1 MKQQLL
7 IMMLSAVSTMAAWGD
22 NITFADANVK
32 ALCVA
37 NWDTDSD
44 GELSYEEAAAVT
56 SLGTVFKSNSDIT
69 SFDELQYFTGL
80 TSIGRAAFNLCE
92 NLSSITLPNS
102 VTTIESWAFAAC
114 SGLNSISI
122 PNSVTT
128 IGFKAFMNCTNLS
141 SVCISDLAAWCAIP
155 FKDDDDHDFSETN
168 PLKYAHHLILNGEEV
183 TELVIP
189 DGVST
194 IGNYSFQNCTGLT
207 SVTLP
212 TSITS
217 IGKCAFEDCKN
228 LSSVNITDL
237 EAWCNINFGSQSAN
251 PLTKAHYLY
260 LNGERIDD
268 LVIPNSVE
276 RILSHAFSCGWFSSV
291 TIPST
296 TRLVLGTGQ
305 FRGAQIG
312 EMTLTQSVNSSYTFY
327 YATINRLVIA
337 PSVTYIGD
345 LAFYGSNIGELE
357 IPYSEKVLEWESGR
371 NSDGLFE
378 WATIGAAIV
387 DRLVKASFDG
397 SSIESTFN
405 STPITKLSIGPN
417 GLSSSLC
424 SGCRITDLF
433 FDGVTEISNYA
444 LSTNSS
450 NNNTI
455 TNIHLPQ
462 GLTSIGSNA
471 FMGCTFTTVTVQNEN
486 PFTIDNTVFNHR
498 AYATL
503 YVPAG
508 SKSAYETADV
518 WKEFREIVET
528 TPSPAIAFADAN
540 VKALCVAN
548 WDTNDDGE
556 LSEAEAAAVASL
568 GEVFKGNTAITSFD
582 ELEYFTGL
590 KEIGAN
596 AFSGCNGL
604 RSVVFP
610 NRLET
615 IGENS
620 FLNTRLSTIT
630 IPASVKS
637 IVGKPFN
644 GGYYDDEGDYYASP
658 SAYIVDKDNQYYSSF
673 YTGVGAGYDRT
684 LYNKDKTQL
693 LDIPNGSSSSSAFP
707 STVKACFDDFYG
719 DVSFGRGSV
728 DVKAWIEADFS
739 IHPDYVD
746 SDFWGWVPDVVDVD
760 ESIIRFPSNLEKIGS
775 RVFEG
780 LDGSYCGIEEVTI
793 PNGVTSIG
801 DYAFKSAR
809 VKTVTIPSTV
819 TVIGDYAFSSVYSLT
834 VNVNATTPPAI
845 TATTFANCTN
855 LTINVPE
862 GSLEAYATADYWKEY
877 VKLPEPPSPAIEFAD
892 ANVKALCVANWD
904 TNGDGELS
912 EAEAAAVTDLGEVF
926 KENRDIT
933 SFDELEYFTGLTDL
947 GSAFE
952 TCTGL
957 RSIVIPVNVVA
968 LDAVG
973 NLASLESIRVV
984 EGNTKYDSRN
994 NCNAVIETET
1004 NKLVMGC
1011 QTTIIPEGITV
1022 IGQNAFG
1029 GRWGMSEINF
1039 PASLKTIEEAA
1050 FAYCISL
1057 NNIKLPSGLES
1068 IQEGGFGVF
1077 DNCGGLKEVIV
1088 EWAEPLSIP
1097 ANTFEGCDL
1106 ENATLYVP
1114 YGTKAA
1120 YEAADV
1126 WKDFGTIV
1134 EVPFVGTIFTA
1145 EVNGLQMQF
1154 RVTDADEKKVETY
1167 GTYEEGPAIDPE
1179 TEGEVVIPAEV
1190 NGFTVT
1196 GIGGWSFRNCQGI
1209 TSVSLPT
1216 TLTYIGESA
1225 FRTCYGLTEVV
1236 IPEGV
1241 TTIGSRAFYTGN
1253 LHKVTLPSTLQEI
1266 GGDYT
1271 FTLSQDSDNIVIVNN
1286 PEPIAIPVSAFQWES
1301 MKRSVLMVPFGSR
1314 EAYQAADYWK
1324 EFGEIVEMA
1333 PETEPADIAE
1343 GTYLLKNVETGKYLY
1358 AGNAW
1363 NTHTVL
1369 DDIALPVTIG
1379 KQTDGSYTFTFP
1391 VGSFNQKLLFRAD
1404 ETDVYVDYND
1414 QENGCPYWTVTTSDG
1429 GESYFIQSLTT
1440 HEQYGQETL
1449 PATYLGAPLWSLL
1462 FQAWDG
1468 CQQGASVATN
1478 PEPIDDS
1485 DFGLESNFG
1494 QWLVPFSTVYGHWA
1508 VYYLWYADLTGVPSI
1523 TIEGTPGLKLRML
1536 LNRQAPEAGAE
1547 DQHGGE
1553 FVELN
1558 GTLDENGR
1566 WTVDLT
1572 GFEYVHLNAIK
1583 TDGGS
1588 PEGLVKCIKA
1598 SIPTAGLRDVNG
1610 DAARCDAV
1618 TWTLETLPAT
1628 RSEAQVERLQLLI
1641 AEAQQLV
1648 IETTEAEAMLSSS
1661 SATYLE
1667 TAEAIRSLQQQVID
1681 RQNMPNNL
1689 YVDEAPS
1696 VLRGSKAELNIS
1708 LRNAGAVSST
1718 DFYLQL
1724 PAGMT
1729 IVNSAVSIA
1738 ADRSDN
1744 HQVSALLNEEG
1755 GYYHIV
1761 CHSGNNS
1768 VFKEN
1773 DGLLFSM
1780 TIACDESVAAGSY
1793 EGQMKNILM
1802 WDSSKVE
1809 SSQPDFTF
1817 SIEVPEQQLG
1827 DVNADSRIN
1836 VGDIME
1842 VVDNIMRRPSDN
1854 FNFAAANLY
1863 YDKKINVFDLVRL
1876 INLVLRQPMTSNT
1889 LSMARRLGRMMSG
1902 EASDVVSA
1910 LTIADFGIN
1919 PGEQQAVDIE
1929 LSNADHPYSLL
1940 EFELTLPE
1948 GVSLAKGQD
1957 GKWAVAP
1964 SSSRITSAHTITVE
1978 EIGQGQYKFLVY
1990 STQNTA
1996 IEGSSGAIMTLM
2008 LTADAD
2014 APVGLQQG
2022 SITGQVLAEADEDGY
2037 EPADVSF
2044 SVNVGL
2050 LRGDAN
2056 GDGRVSIA
2064 DVVAVVD
2071 YVTTNGNP
2079 TGQFVASAADTDGVE
2094 GITIA
2099 DAVAIVNMIIGE

>member
-1 MKQQLL
+1 MKRTVLL
-7 IMMLSAVSTMAAWGD
+7 CVLSLMTCVMAHAYSFTVDGFYYQILSNNEVEVTFQHQYSSDVVPDVNYYTTSYDDEDRAHYYYFQSDYSGAITIPSTVTYNGTTYKVSRIGHCAFQNCEATSITIPNTITSAGDKVFRGYTGELIINCSIEGFTESDDEDIYGPFCFGNFQSVVLGSAVTTIPAYTFYSCSINTISLFNNISDIGDLAFYDCHINNVNVNISRNSEVSANSILHRLPASATWNYYINNSLVTSLYLGYGVYTIGNYAFYNGKNIVSVSLPASLTSIGHHAFQNCSGLIAVTMRGSTPIAITSDVFTNRANATLYVPVGAKDAYAA
-22 NITFADANVK
+22 ADYWKEFKKIEELISFSDSRVK
-32 ALCVA
+32 ALCVQ
-37 NWDTDSD
+37 NWDTDGD
-44 GELSYEEAAAVT
+44 GELSVSEAAAVT
-56 SLGTVFKSNSDIT
+56 NLGRVFQGNSDIT
-69 SFDELQYFTGL
+69 SFNELQYFTGL
-80 TSIGRAAFNLCE
+80 TAIGSGAFSGCYNLSSVVIPENVTSIGSSAFKECRKLPGIVIPSSVVSINDHAFYDCSKLESVIIPSSVRYIGLSAFASGYNPKNIHISDLDAWCNTSFDDYWGSQWNLYINHDKVENLVIPNGITKIASHAFSNCNLTGLDIPNSMTTISEYAFQNCEKLTSVTIPNSVTTIGKYAFAWCNALPKVVIPNSVTTIGDYAFYSCNKLMNIHIGNSVTSIGQLAFTCGSGDGIIMAVEMETPVAGHFLPGARAYGTLYVPEGCKAAYVAANEWKEFGNIVELSATSPVIEFADPAAKAACVKYYDINGDGELSEDEAAGVAYFQEGIFRNNDDITSFNELRYFTGLKEIHSNEFFSCD
-92 NLSSITLPNS
+92 NLSSITLPNGLKS
-102 VTTIESWAFAAC
+102 LLCNAFDY
-114 SGLNSISI
+114 
-122 PNSVTT
+122 
-128 IGFKAFMNCTNLS
+128 TNL
-141 SVCISDLAAWCAIP
+141 
-155 FKDDDDHDFSETN
+155 
-168 PLKYAHHLILNGEEV
+168 
-183 TELVIP
+183 
-189 DGVST
+189 
-194 IGNYSFQNCTGLT
+194 
-207 SVTLP
+207 
-212 TSITS
+212 TSI
-217 IGKCAFEDCKN
+217 D
-228 LSSVNITDL
+228 
-237 EAWCNINFGSQSAN
+237 
-251 PLTKAHYLY
+251 
-260 LNGERIDD
+260 
-268 LVIPNSVE
+268 IP
-276 RILSHAFSCGWFSSV
+276 SSV
-291 TIPST
+291 T
-296 TRLVLGTGQ
+296 RLGNY
-305 FRGAQIG
+305 F
-312 EMTLTQSVNSSYTFY
+312 
-327 YATINRLVIA
+327 
-337 PSVTYIGD
+337 
-345 LAFYGSNIGELE
+345 SN
-357 IPYSEKVLEWESGR
+357 
-371 NSDGLFE
+371 
-378 WATIGAAIV
+378 
-387 DRLVKASFDG
+387 
-397 SSIESTFN
+397 SIESITVHWT
-405 STPITKLSIGPN
+405 TPI
-417 GLSSSLC
+417 SL
-424 SGCRITDLF
+424 
-433 FDGVTEISNYA
+433 NWQ
-444 LSTNSS
+444 
-450 NNNTI
+450 I
-455 TNIHLPQ
+455 TN
-462 GLTSIGSNA
+462 NA
-471 FMGCTFTTVTVQNEN
+471 N
-486 PFTIDNTVFNHR
+486 
-498 AYATL
+498 ATL
-503 YVPAG
+503 YVPYG
-508 SKSAYETADV
+508 T
-518 WKEFREIVET
+518 
-528 TPSPAIAFADAN
+528 
-540 VKALCVAN
+540 KA
-548 WDTNDDGE
+548 
-556 LSEAEAAAVASL
+556 
-568 GEVFKGNTAITSFD
+568 
-582 ELEYFTGL
+582 
-590 KEIGAN
+590 
-596 AFSGCNGL
+596 
-604 RSVVFP
+604 
-610 NRLET
+610 
-615 IGENS
+615 
-620 FLNTRLSTIT
+620 
-630 IPASVKS
+630 
-637 IVGKPFN
+637 
-644 GGYYDDEGDYYASP
+644 
-658 SAYIVDKDNQYYSSF
+658 
-673 YTGVGAGYDRT
+673 
-684 LYNKDKTQL
+684 
-693 LDIPNGSSSSSAFP
+693 
-707 STVKACFDDFYG
+707 
-719 DVSFGRGSV
+719 
-728 DVKAWIEADFS
+728 
-739 IHPDYVD
+739 
-746 SDFWGWVPDVVDVD
+746 
-760 ESIIRFPSNLEKIGS
+760 
-775 RVFEG
+775 
-780 LDGSYCGIEEVTI
+780 
-793 PNGVTSIG
+793 
-801 DYAFKSAR
+801 
-809 VKTVTIPSTV
+809 
-819 TVIGDYAFSSVYSLT
+819 
-834 VNVNATTPPAI
+834 
-845 TATTFANCTN
+845 
-855 LTINVPE
+855 
-862 GSLEAYATADYWKEY
+862 AYAAADYWKKFKTIIEMA
-877 VKLPEPPSPAIEFAD
+877 PPSPAIEFAD

-904 TNGDGELS
+904 SNGDGELS

-957 RSIVIPVNVVA
+957 RSIVIPVNVVT

-1029 GRWGMSEINF
+1029 GRWGMREINF
-1039 PASLKTIEEAA
+1039 PASLKTIDEDA

-1114 YGTKAA
+1114 YGTKAV

-1440 HEQYGQETL
+1440 HEQYGQEAL

-1889 LSMARRLGRMMSG
+1889 LSLARRLSRMMSG
-1902 EASDVVSA
+1902 EASDVVSG

-1964 SSSRITSAHTITVE
+1964 NSSRITSAHTITVE

-1996 IEGSSGAIMTLM
+1996 IEGSSGAIMTLT

-2044 SVNVGL
+2044 SVKVGL